1 MKKNPIIFIAML
13 IALAFTSCQMNTDDS
28 VVIPPA
34 PTTEATYTITV
45 TGDQTNG
52 SVTLSKT
59 EAKAG
64 ETVKIT
70 IEPKSGYKFETK
82 INGSDMGYNGSE
94 KKSYEVTMPASNVTI
109 TVEFVKIT
117 DGGSPTT
124 PTTPTTDGGEDNNG
138 DEPPVTTN
146 EYTVSVASGK
156 TNGISFSIDGSDWK
170 TLDSNNTVKFNF
182 EDGKKIYVKTVNY
195 ADNFYKVT
203 EIDYT
208 YSDGATGIVAKENV
222 NDTYPCIRMK
232 ATNVS
237 LSVKTE
243 NVTDFKGGTIQ
254 FADSKEALSGC
265 DYIFD
270 IQVNDPAKLNNVKVG
285 YLFDSGL
292 NLSNISGVKSIDYK
306 NKPTDSSYVA
316 GCFYQYNETNNVEPK
331 VDNNSKYHLFI
342 GINEYVSFSIKPS
355 NIVVFCPNYTF
366 TYGSVTYSM
375 IYTVKKDGEVWTNNK
390 NLLFLASQL

>member
-124 PTTPTTDGGEDNNG
+124 PTTPTTDGGEDNG
-138 DEPPVTTN
+138 TDEPPVTTN
-146 EYTVSVASGK
+146 EYTVSVASGIK
-156 TNGISFSIDGSDWK
+156 GGHIEVSLDNATWTTLSTSTKYAKNTKLYVRAVADKHYKYSSGIDESVITITENK
-170 TLDSNNTVKFNF
+170 TLNATFEIVK
-182 EDGKKIYVKTVNY
+182 ETLGSVI
-195 ADNFYKVT
+195 VT
-203 EIDYT
+203 PTLE
-208 YSDGATGIVAKENV
+208 V
-222 NDTYPCIRMK
+222 NDD
-232 ATNVS
+232 
-237 LSVKTE
+237 L
-243 NVTDFKGGTIQ
+243 
-254 FADSKEALSGC
+254 L
-265 DYIFD
+265 
-270 IQVNDPAKLNNVKVG
+270 
-285 YLFDSGL
+285 
-292 NLSNISGVKSIDYK
+292 
-306 NKPTDSSYVA
+306 
-316 GCFYQYNETNNVEPK
+316 
-331 VDNNSKYHLFI
+331 NSKYIVEVQIEDYKFNAGWNKAKIALGFDEDYYYGLTETSLVGGPKYYYAYPTEI
-342 GINEYVSFSIKPS
+342 STFTDTYYDGTK
-355 NIVVFCPNYTF
+355 VVFISINGENFEIPDVGKLYLVLENNNQTVLYAMTKPDSTMPNYF
-366 TYGSVTYSM
+366 QV
-375 IYTVKKDGEVWTNNK
+375 TVK
-390 NLLFLASQL
+390 